1 MIPKDFIIV
10 VVMTLSL
17 ILTLSSVYLRI
28 SGSLW
33 IFLPVAIIGIVL
45 ISFLIWIFKKRVKKV
60 RTTLRLSKSELKNYE
75 FFDILTNKRYIRR
88 NYYLNFEEDYSAY
101 SEEVYDLVEDVFF
114 LNLKCV
120 SRVIFLNK
128 KKIIALEIKGFEN
141 IQGFPIKF
149 FSGKISEFLQVR
161 SDLIDLLD
169 LEFNDGKMGY
179 EEIYHTKLF
188 DMSDHPFEEGDGAKV
203 PKLEMRIMVGVAI
216 LCLIGGLFLIVLGI
230 TQLSFDGLGS
240 WVIFVIIVPLGALV
254 LIIGFFIFIKL
265 RKEISENQ

>member
-1 MIPKDFIIV
+1 
-10 VVMTLSL
+10 MTLSL
-17 ILTLSSVYLRI
+17 ILTLSSAFLRI

-33 IFLPVAIIGIVL
+33 IFLPGAIIGIVL
-45 ISFLIWIFKKRVKKV
+45 ISFLIWIFKKRVKKI
-60 RTTLRLSKSELKNYE
+60 RTILKLSKSELKNYE

-88 NYYLNFEEDYSAY
+88 NYYHNFEEDYSAY
-101 SEEVYDLVEDVFF
+101 SEEVYDLVEDVIF

-128 KKIIALEIKGFEN
+128 EKIIALEIKDFEN

-169 LEFNDGKMGY
+169 LEFNDGKMGH
-179 EEIYHTKLF
+179 EEIYYTKLF
-188 DMSDHPFEEGDGAKV
+188 DMSDHPFEGGDGVKV

-216 LCLIGGLFLIVLGI
+216 LCLIGGLFLIVLGVN
-230 TQLSFDGLGS
+230 QLSYGGMSSL
-240 WVIFVIIVPLGALV
+240 VIFLFIVPLGALLLV
-254 LIIGFFIFIKL
+254 IGLLILRKQ
-265 RKEISENQ
+265 RKEILKNK